1 MKHDKI
7 KSLQFKDFGQFYRR
21 RAVVKTLYTAM
32 TLPEAWEFKRY
43 VYGLVLDVLFQ
54 DAIWKYLNGDLTD
67 EGLATFYK
75 RSKNLRKKEKLGIA
89 K

>member
-1 MKHDKI
+1 MKHDKV
-7 KSLQFKDFGQFYRR
+7 KALQFKDFGQFFRR
-21 RAVVKTLYTAM
+21 RELVKTLYTAM
-32 TLPEAWEFKRY
+32 TTPEAWEFKRY
-43 VYGLVLDVLFQ
+43 VYKLAEDVLFQ

-75 RSKNLRKKEKLGIA
+75 RSKNLRKKERLGVA